1 MADEA
6 HTLGFG
12 LTYDM
17 VAARTA
23 CGQLLSLT
31 SHRCDDDIPPHR
43 HVNDYVCVVLTGGFA
58 EQERND
64 WHERKAG
71 SIFTHRAGETHHD
84 HFGPRG
90 AVCVNLHFATGE
102 PGPNFEG
109 VCSASGLV
117 SAEKLAFELA
127 VSSREELVM
136 ASLAAEIM
144 GDIRP
149 GRRSARD
156 RGKWIDRIVQAI
168 SDEPERR
175 WTLGELA
182 EIAERHPVHVAQS
195 FRSSTGISLGSFQ
208 RVRRLT
214 SLSLALRTGDIP
226 LAALAADFGYCDQSH
241 MTAEFRGAFGV
252 SPGRYRRDFH

>member
-12 LTYDM
+12 VTYDM

-31 SHRCDDDIPPHR
+31 SHRCDDEIPPHR
-43 HVNDYVCVVLTGGFA
+43 HVNDYICIVLTGGFA
-58 EQERND
+58 ERERNN

-71 SIFTHRAGETHHD
+71 SIFTHRAGEMHHD

-90 AVCVNLHFATGE
+90 AVCVNLHFAAGE
-102 PGPNFEG
+102 QGPLVETI
-109 VCSASGLV
+109 CSASARV

-127 VSSREELVM
+127 ASSREELVM

-144 GDIRP
+144 GDLQTSQTR
-149 GRRSARD
+149 GRDGS
-156 RGKWIDRIVQAI
+156 KWIDRVIQAI
-168 SDEPERR
+168 SDEPDRR
-175 WTLGELA
+175 WTLAELA

-195 FRSSTGISLGSFQ
+195 FRAATGISLGAFQ

-214 SLSLALRTGDIP
+214 CLSLALRTGDVP

-241 MTAEFRGAFGV
+241 MTAEFRGAFGA